1 MNKPVIIIVGVMALL
16 FIIFLVMR
24 NQKDKKEVIDQIKN
38 DYPKSKDEEG
48 DADVDNKSQMH

>member
-1 MNKPVIIIVGVMALL
+1 MSTSVIIIIGALAL
-16 FIIFLVMR
+16 IFLIFLIIR
-24 NQKDKKEVIDQIKN
+24 NQKDKKEVVEQMKD